1 MKQKRK
7 VKSLIPHKIDKSGT
21 LLTVLLLILSVVLCL
36 GSASL
41 MTVSVWAIWNDD
53 DFNITYSWLDDKV
66 EVLYELQFTD
76 PETLWWEPVNE
87 LHVKNGSLYL
97 TPNQVIFNETGVDW
111 DDNVVDTGKY
121 INVLWWEW
129 NIVDADGVAIIA
141 WYKNIVDDDSAN
153 SSVLWWDENE
163 LGWFDDENRAPS
175 VMAWWKNNKIIKN
188 SGDVIIWWENNQISG
203 SSNSFILW
211 WEGNEVDWWS
221 NVIVWWKN
229 VKVSGVDNVFAFSD
243 TESDFEPE
251 SSNAFYLD
259 LTNWVGIS
267 ADSTRRWVSVSGTVW
282 FWDVVIAGSRRI
294 PCDENNIWLEWSWDW
309 CLVWCTEVSMN
320 EWKWELLDRWSLCED
335 KCARNSK
342 CLYTP
347 VDTGLDERLDY
358 SGACITDHIYIENA
372 TRCTTWEN
380 ESYKN
385 VAFEGVLI
393 DREEPCPTTGNNKCV
408 FRCDPGFHLTWDIA
422 WWSSEV
428 MCYRDCELPWD
439 HTKKI
444 KHNETVTGYNI
455 EDVYCSNDEYVF
467 PYQLTPKVANA
478 KSPETCGNF
487 NHKKTL
493 ICNWWTLYILK
504 NGKADMWSRTEAEKY
519 EFESCNLHN
528 YRCNTWVYTL
538 TPQQVMEEKEDQP
551 KNGNR
556 AVADRTA
563 TLQWIRWQYKLC
575 LDYNANPT
583 DPTKNWESC
592 LTGTVTPTSYHY
604 KFERCQDWYTLYEW
618 VCRKKCHLT
627 WTSNTTEWYDH
638 ATLVTWYQATSATC
652 TEICQAEALVCNDG
666 NWRAW
671 TLDGEETTQYPYN
684 YCTLKDKVC
693 EGRYNVEESIVN
705 NYGQNSIY
713 NHCDPF
719 SGNGIFEC
727 VKQNT
732 LYELV
737 GCSGNYHTENG
748 HESRN
753 KWCISNTKN
762 VNCDKPTGKYS
773 GSGRY
778 IDADVE
784 VQWQWWWNEWHWT
797 SPAECVWECDAW
809 YHLEGRSCVANFK
822 TVDCKHGTIPSNS
835 HHIDT
840 WVIVWWINWSWEEPQ
855 ACSWDCNSGY
865 VNIDQVCEEMEWHLT
880 VTKQTTSTPENG
892 ETYALGETITY
903 NIKVENNWN
912 VPITDITVTD
922 DKTRDEW
929 DVPVLAPWDRWSTGT
944 SYVVTEAD
952 ILVGEV
958 VNVANASW
966 TSPEPGNPNAAV
978 DPGVASESTDDPL
991 SHLTVTIEP
1000 TSTTPEGWYALW
1012 DTVTYKITVLNDWNL
1027 SISNIDVIG
1036 QIQVRDELKRFDWW
1050 LDGVLA
1056 PGESRVLDDWFYVIT
1071 EAGILEWEVVIEA
1084 TARWTSP
1091 DPDMS
1096 GVLVDTGVASEPTE
1110 HASPSLRTSI
1120 SIIGDPAN
1128 GVGYASWEGIKY
1140 NIEIMNNWN
1149 LTVTDI
1155 VLRDVLTNQTWPI
1168 DSLVPWESKE
1178 FETPIYYLRC
1188 EDVEIIGENKF
1199 IKNEVTA
1206 TWTTFVWQLQAPIYQ
1221 ERWLVD
1227 GSSCQ

>member
-7 VKSLIPHKIDKSGT
+7 VKSLIPHRIDKSGA
-21 LLTVLLLILSVVLCL
+21 LLTVLLLILSIVLCL

-41 MTVSVWAIWNDD
+41 MTVSVWAAWNDD
-53 DFNITYSWLDDKV
+53 DFNITYSWLNDTV
-66 EVLYELQFTD
+66 EVLYWLHFAD
-76 PETLWWEPVNE
+76 PESLWEDPINE
-87 LHVKNGSLYL
+87 FYVKDGSLYL
-97 TPNQVIFNETGVDW
+97 TPHQIIFNETGAGW

-141 WYKNIVDDDSAN
+141 WYKNVVDDN
-153 SSVLWWDENE
+153 SSIPSILWWDENE
-163 LGWFDDENRAPS
+163 LKWIDWDVLTPS
-175 VMAWWKNNKIIKN
+175 VIAWWKNNK
-188 SGDVIIWWENNQISG
+188 VIRNDGAVVVWWENNQISG
-203 SSNSFILW
+203 SSNSFVLW
-211 WEGNEVDWWS
+211 WEGNEVDGWS
-221 NVIVWWKN
+221 NVIIWWKN
-229 VKVSGVDNVFAFSD
+229 VKVSGVDNIFAFSD

-267 ADSTRRWVSVSGTVW
+267 ADSSIRWVSVSGTVW
-282 FWDVVIAGSRRI
+282 FGNIQIAGGRRI
-294 PCDENNIWLEWSWDW
+294 YCDEESNIWLEWSWDW

-335 KCARNSK
+335 KCARNSRW

-347 VDTGLDERLDY
+347 IDTGLDERLDY
-358 SGACITDHIYIENA
+358 SGSCITDHIYVENA

-393 DREEPCPTTGNNKCV
+393 DREDPCPTTGNNKCV
-408 FRCDPGFHLTWDIA
+408 YRCDPGFHLTWDIA
-422 WWSSEV
+422 WWSSDV
-428 MCYRDCELPWD
+428 MCYRDCVLPRD

-478 KSPETCGNF
+478 KGPETCGNYS
-487 NHKKTL
+487 HKKTL
-493 ICNWWTLYILK
+493 ICNGWTLYILK

-528 YRCNTWVYTL
+528 YRCDTWVYTL

-627 WTSNTTEWYDH
+627 WASNTTEWYDH

-705 NYGQNSIY
+705 NYGQNSVY

-762 VNCDKPTGKYS
+762 VNCDKPSWKYS

-778 IDADVE
+778 IDAEVQ

-797 SPAECVWECDAW
+797 TPTECAWECDAW

-835 HHIDT
+835 HYIDT

-855 ACSWDCNSGY
+855 VCSWDCDSGY
-865 VNIDQVCEEMEWHLT
+865 VNVDQVCEEMKWHLT
-880 VTKQTTSTPENG
+880 VTTETISVPANG
-892 ETYALGETITY
+892 VDYALGETITY
-903 NIKVENNWN
+903 EITVVNNWN
-912 VPITDITVTD
+912 VPVTDIVVTD
-922 DKTRDEW
+922 EKTVDEW
-929 DVPVLAPWDRWSTGT
+929 SIPVLAPWDRWSTT
-944 SYVVTEAD
+944 DVSYVVTEAD
-952 ILVGEV
+952 ILAREV
-958 VNVANASW
+958 VNV
-966 TSPEPGNPNAAV
+966 
-978 DPGVASESTDDPL
+978 
-991 SHLTVTIEP
+991 
-1000 TSTTPEGWYALW
+1000 
-1012 DTVTYKITVLNDWNL
+1012 
-1027 SISNIDVIG
+1027 
-1036 QIQVRDELKRFDWW
+1036 
-1050 LDGVLA
+1050 
-1056 PGESRVLDDWFYVIT
+1056 
-1071 EAGILEWEVVIEA
+1071 A

-1091 DPDMS
+1091 DPDVPEVPVDP
-1096 GVLVDTGVASEPTE
+1096 GVDPEPTE
-1110 HASPSLRTSI
+1110 DPSPSLYVENETTSV
-1120 SIIGDPAN
+1120 PAN
-1128 GVGYASWEGIKY
+1128 GETYALWETITYKITVTNDG
-1140 NIEIMNNWN
+1140 N
-1149 LTVTDI
+1149 LTVSNITLIDTVAWYAAEDITSNLNKTSLAPLETATATYSHVVTEQDILEWRVRSEATANGDNDSDDPTDPGEDEVEDPTDDADCHISITEYITSTPANGTHYVSWETITYRITVTNDGNLTVRNMKRKDFLTQEISTVPTLLPLQSLPEPLETSYI
-1155 VLRDVLTNQTWPI
+1155 VKP
-1168 DSLVPWESKE
+1168 
-1178 FETPIYYLRC
+1178 
-1188 EDVEIIGENKF
+1188 EDVTAGSVHNQALMIGWVCTDGSEPRQLPG
-1199 IKNEVTA
+1199 TA
-1206 TWTTFVWQLQAPIYQ
+1206 TAPTG
-1221 ERWLVD
+1221 V
-1227 GSSCQ
+1227 